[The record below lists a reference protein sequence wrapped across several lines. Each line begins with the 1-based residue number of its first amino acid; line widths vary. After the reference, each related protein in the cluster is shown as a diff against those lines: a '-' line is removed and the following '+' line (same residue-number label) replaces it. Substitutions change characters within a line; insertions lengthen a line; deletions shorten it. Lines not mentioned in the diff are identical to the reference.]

1 MIATVAATA
10 WTTLI
15 AACEAAWPREACGWV
30 SGDGDVATD
39 VHPARPGGTE
49 TFAFADD
56 DLIALIAAYRY
67 GPAPRLLYHSHP
79 RGPAAMSAADRA
91 ALAPG
96 GAVLHPLPHLI
107 VAVRAGRA
115 EDATLYQWR
124 DGAPVIAAGVV
135 RNPDGTWHPRE
146 AAA

>member
-1 MIATVAATA
+1 MIATIAPAT

-15 AACEAAWPREACGWV
+15 GACEAAWPREACGWL

-39 VHPARPGGTE
+39 VHPARPGEAE

-56 DLIALIAAYRY
+56 ELIALIAAYRH
-67 GPAPRLLYHSHP
+67 GPAPHLLYHSHP

-96 GAVLHPLPHLI
+96 GVVLHPLPHLI
-107 VAVRAGRA
+107 IAVRAGRA
-115 EDATLYQWR
+115 EEVTLYQWR
-124 DGAPVIAAGVV
+124 DGAPLIAARVV
-135 RNPDGTWHPRE
+135 RGSDDTWHPRE